1 MYKWTPTPAVMP
13 VSVRVNTL
21 RPRQNGRHF
30 ADDISTCIFF
40 NENVWI
46 TIKISLKFV
55 PKGSINNIPALVQIM
70 VWRHPGAKPL
80 SEPLMVSLLTYIC
93 VTRPQWVNI
102 QGSINVLF
110 NCIYKGIHYWHR
122 ANSACHWSQNRI
134 LRFMLLY
141 DFENITLSFRVTFVL
156 SECIYLIRTKVSTCL
171 GHDANSLECDFTNST
186 VCGWT
191 KADDEEVMRW
201 SRVVHPFEG
210 MILQLKV
217 FAQLPDNQTMTWSLF
232 ECKQVRMITKFSL

>member
-1 MYKWTPTPAVMP
+1 M
-13 VSVRVNTL
+13 
-21 RPRQNGRHF
+21 
-30 ADDISTCIFF
+30 D
-40 NENVWI
+40 
-46 TIKISLKFV
+46 
-55 PKGSINNIPALVQIM
+55 
-70 VWRHPGAKPL
+70 WRRSGDKPF
-80 SEPLMVSLLTYIC
+80 SELLMVSLLTHKC

-102 QGSINVLF
+102 QGGINVSF

-122 ANSACHWSQNRI
+122 ANSVHHWSQNRI
-134 LRFMLLY
+134 LRSMIFH

-156 SECIYLIRTKVSTCL
+156 SECIYLIRTKVSICL
-171 GHDANSLECDFTNST
+171 GHDVNSLECDFTNST

-217 FAQLPDNQTMTWSLF
+217 FAQLPDIQTMTWSLF